1 MALVKAPL
9 VAGFLAALLALLATG
24 CGGAGG
30 KAPVAATPAKPPAPH
45 CAFPQ
50 GWQKLANRIAADVY
64 CPGWL
69 PDPLTSQIG
78 GRWNNI
84 DSVSRDRSYLESFVW
99 QETQIGINGVGGE
112 LHVNLRGYPGKRRD
126 PDLPRR
132 PQGRH
137 ADAVLRRAARARR
150 AERDQGDALHG
161 QPGRRPVAPAATRGT
176 TRGRSTRCPSTSH
189 PPLNYRKLVALPQ
202 AGARLARA
210 DPAVELDVRLTRRQV
225 LAGAAAG
232 VVGATGVYELVDHL
246 AGSSPKRP
254 VAVDRLPEQHLLE
267 GVRIVEQ
274 ENVEVLVPPLHHE
287 VVTAQADRDARR
299 PRRRADRP
307 RGRCSPTS
315 RPTTRRH
322 RRASASRS
330 RGGCRTSSS
339 FVPAAATRH
348 LPHDRRA
355 NRPALTPSRRF
366 PSDPAETVLEANDLA
381 ILLRSDVRAH
391 IDDALARVQRGGLF
405 DVTSLRRGFA
415 GGGFDGGHSLPKQ
428 MAMAAGV
435 PGADLIPLGSEL
447 FLGFTS
453 TQRAAFGP
461 GKIAN
466 FETLGFV
473 DLGPAGYF
481 REGTHL
487 HLSHVTEDLEAW
499 YIDFAFD
506 ERVDDGVPA
515 RSRRAGEHAGRP
527 AGARAGVLGRRGARP
542 VPGVRADR
550 SQRLDPDHVAP
561 AGGHGRRRRH
571 PLPEGDGG
579 SDPRRL
585 QHARQPVL
593 LLEPGGGGSA
603 RPRRQGSTSSPS
615 TRRATTSS
623 ATGSRWTA
631 CFPGGRIPFP
641 PRDRGQGFN
650 SILRTTHRQNFL
662 VPPRRHRSFPL
673 AEL

>member
-1 MALVKAPL
+1 M
-9 VAGFLAALLALLATG
+9 
-24 CGGAGG
+24 
-30 KAPVAATPAKPPAPH
+30 
-45 CAFPQ
+45 
-50 GWQKLANRIAADVY
+50 
-64 CPGWL
+64 
-69 PDPLTSQIG
+69 
-78 GRWNNI
+78 
-84 DSVSRDRSYLESFVW
+84 
-99 QETQIGINGVGGE
+99 
-112 LHVNLRGYPGKRRD
+112 
-126 PDLPRR
+126 
-132 PQGRH
+132 
-137 ADAVLRRAARARR
+137 
-150 AERDQGDALHG
+150 
-161 QPGRRPVAPAATRGT
+161 
-176 TRGRSTRCPSTSH
+176 
-189 PPLNYRKLVALPQ
+189 
-202 AGARLARA
+202 
-210 DPAVELDVRLTRRQV
+210 

-254 VAVDRLPEQHLLE
+254 VEVDRLPEQHLLE

-287 VVTAQADRDARR
+287 VVTGRLTVTPADLGDARTALESLLAGLE
-299 PRRRADRP
+299 ADYAP
-307 RGRCSPTS
+307 SPAGLGVTVAWGL
-315 RPTTRRH
+315 PYFEH
-322 RRASASRS
+322 
-330 RGGCRTSSS
+330 

-381 ILLRSDVRAH
+381 ILLRSDARAH

-415 GGGFDGGHSLPKQ
+415 GGGFDGGQSLPKQ

-506 ERVDDGVPA
+506 ERVETAFRPNLDVPA
-515 RSRRAGEHAGRP
+515 NTQVVPQGPEQVSSAAEVRAQYRASGRIGHSASIQTTSRLQADTVGADGTQYPKGTAVPIRADFNTLDNPFFFSSRAGEVQPTPAAGIHFLSFNPSSDDFERNRL
-527 AGARAGVLGRRGARP
+527 AMDGVL
-542 VPGVRADR
+542 
-550 SQRLDPDHVAP
+550 
-561 AGGHGRRRRH
+561 
-571 PLPEGDGG
+571 
-579 SDPRRL
+579 
-585 QHARQPVL
+585 
-593 LLEPGGGGSA
+593 
-603 RPRRQGSTSSPS
+603 
-615 TRRATTSS
+615 
-623 ATGSRWTA
+623 
-631 CFPGGRIPFP
+631 PGGRIPFP